1 MVRKR
6 IPQVFS
12 ETTSQEFF
20 RIMIRKCFNVG
31 QKSPWSKINIFR
43 AILRYL
49 HCVLQKDT
57 KMLLCCV
64 QGFVGHHLCHRT
76 KGKRNR
82 NRIYK
87 AVINACNAEILFFF
101 FLQRQ
106 CSVLIDDTVNNKLIH
121 SLAELLK
128 KKKKIEWPVSLAIR
142 FITTVLLITPW
153 TNYQHILILEL
164 FRQQQC
170 YLR

>member
-1 MVRKR
+1 
-6 IPQVFS
+6 
-12 ETTSQEFF
+12 
-20 RIMIRKCFNVG
+20 
-31 QKSPWSKINIFR
+31 
-43 AILRYL
+43 
-49 HCVLQKDT
+49 
-57 KMLLCCV
+57 MLLCCV

-128 KKKKIEWPVSLAIR
+128 KKKENRVASISSNSIYNHC
-142 FITTVLLITPW
+142 FINHTLNKLSAHFNLGTISAAAVLLTLGCISDH
-153 TNYQHILILEL
+153 YIGS
-164 FRQQQC
+164 
-170 YLR
+170 YS